1 VARPV
6 VKNIQEED
14 ICYNEI
20 RVHAQNMITILGL
33 MLNITIG
40 RVYVIT

>member
-1 VARPV
+1 MARLV

-14 ICYNEI
+14 MCYNKI
-20 RVHAQNMITILGL
+20 RVHAQIVIIIAGSI
-33 MLNITIG
+33 LNITIG